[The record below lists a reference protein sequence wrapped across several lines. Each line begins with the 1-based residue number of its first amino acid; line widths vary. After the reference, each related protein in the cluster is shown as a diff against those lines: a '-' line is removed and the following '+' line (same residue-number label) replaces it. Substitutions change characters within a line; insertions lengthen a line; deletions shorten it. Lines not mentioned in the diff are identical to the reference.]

1 MSKELAKHI
10 ADYVNEKYRKKY
22 HNNRTGPFPSIT
34 EELNAK
40 IMQLSNMI
48 LEAIEAYEGDQ
59 DE

>member
-10 ADYVNEKYRKKY
+10 ADYVNENYQKNY
-22 HNNRTGPFPSIT
+22 HNHRTGPFPRIT
-34 EELNAK
+34 QE
-40 IMQLSNMI
+40 MI

>member
-1 MSKELAKHI
+1 MSEELAKHI

-22 HNNRTGPFPSIT
+22 HNHRTGPFPSIT
-34 EELNAK
+34 EE
-40 IMQLSNMI
+40 MI